1 MLYCSLHSSIHLD
14 SGTGDVVSDN
24 STDVSSDVV
33 KKKPYIKKKYKK
45 AQQFLPKLPAVSSL
59 YY

>member
-1 MLYCSLHSSIHLD
+1 M
-14 SGTGDVVSDN
+14 VSDN
-24 STDVSSDVV
+24 STDVSSYVI